1 MPLQGHCIAKILSV
15 SYVSTLR
22 DALILTCLL
31 PLNLLQVQI
40 NVTKDK
46 AKKDSFDLAPDND
59 EVDRAPFISLRR
71 RGENTGDSRAA
82 KAIAGGTTISLGS

>member
-1 MPLQGHCIAKILSV
+1 MRQKTRP
-15 SYVSTLR
+15 
-22 DALILTCLL
+22 
-31 PLNLLQVQI
+31 
-40 NVTKDK
+40 
-46 AKKDSFDLAPDND
+46 KKDSFDLAPDND